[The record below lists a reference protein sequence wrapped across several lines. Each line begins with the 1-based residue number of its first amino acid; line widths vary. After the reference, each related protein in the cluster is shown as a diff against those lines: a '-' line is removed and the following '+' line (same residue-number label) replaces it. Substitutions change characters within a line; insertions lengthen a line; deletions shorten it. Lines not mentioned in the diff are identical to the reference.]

1 MHPNSKVTG
10 IVTEGGEVEKSFTE
24 MGSEREENQQI
35 DKWGKKVVLE
45 EDSEIEIQ
53 TGMRHYK
60 NITRVLIW

>member
-1 MHPNSKVTG
+1 MHPNSQVTG

-35 DKWGKKVVLE
+35 DKWGEKVVLE

>member
-1 MHPNSKVTG
+1 M
-10 IVTEGGEVEKSFTE
+10 TEGGEVEKSFTE

>member
-1 MHPNSKVTG
+1 MHPNSQVTG

-35 DKWGKKVVLE
+35 DKWGEKVVLE

-53 TGMRHYK
+53 TSQEC
-60 NITRVLIW
+60 

>member
-1 MHPNSKVTG
+1 MHPNSQVTG

-35 DKWGKKVVLE
+35 DKWGEKVVLE

-60 NITRVLIW
+60 NITIW